1 MNASSNVVDLNANS
15 LSDQVNR
22 LVAENRRLRLK
33 GEADDATI
41 DLLKRQYDTL
51 QGGVEDMIEDHRK
64 IERDLSA
71 ARDRAV
77 VAYTEIDGLLKQAAD
92 LIVQAMRARVPAAA
106 PDDGELRRDAAA
118 TNRTET
124 RMPQVLLS

>member
-1 MNASSNVVDLNANS
+1 MNASSNVVDLNASS

-64 IERDLSA
+64 IERELSA
-71 ARDRAV
+71 SRDRAV

-92 LIVQAMRARVPAAA
+92 LIVQAMRARVPSAA